1 MEDET
6 IRVPILKF
14 VVLKSER
21 NWYIKEDND
30 RGKEAKEINK
40 NLVKDMT
47 HEEYKNKHFEA
58 KQMRHRMKRIQSYL
72 VNSEYLKLTKFLYHD
87 LVIND
92 IYLMMG
98 QKWNEDINWMFW
110 MIQKTKE
117 ILGLVIMI
125 DSRSYQQFLVWS
137 FQQ

>member
-21 NWYIKEDND
+21 NWYITEDND

-98 QKWNEDINWMFW
+98 HK
-110 MIQKTKE
+110 
-117 ILGLVIMI
+117 
-125 DSRSYQQFLVWS
+125 
-137 FQQ
+137 

>member
-6 IRVPILKF
+6 LRVPILKF

-21 NWYIKEDND
+21 NSYIKEDKD
-30 RGKEAKEINK
+30 RGKEAEEISK
-40 NLVKDMT
+40 NLVKNMT

-58 KQMRHRMKRIQSYL
+58 KQMRHRMKRMQSYL

-98 QKWNEDINWMFW
+98 HKWNEDIN
-110 MIQKTKE
+110 
-117 ILGLVIMI
+117 
-125 DSRSYQQFLVWS
+125 
-137 FQQ
+137 

>member
-98 QKWNEDINWMFW
+98 HK
-110 MIQKTKE
+110 
-117 ILGLVIMI
+117 
-125 DSRSYQQFLVWS
+125 
-137 FQQ
+137 